1 MAASGSTE
9 WGMTMAVLQHEEIKN
24 AVNAA
29 IAKEFEID
37 PARLVPTAD
46 LMKDLELDS
55 LDSVDLIA
63 ALERTFK
70 VKCPEKEA
78 RSLRSLQDIHAF
90 VERLLTAG
98 APGAPAPAA
107 PAPVPAES
115 PAPVSTPAP

>member
-1 MAASGSTE
+1 
-9 WGMTMAVLQHEEIKN
+9 MAVLQHEEIKN

-78 RSLRSLQDIHAF
+78 RSLRSLNDIHSF
-90 VERLLTAG
+90 VERLLNPT
-98 APGAPAPAA
+98 APAVPVAA
-107 PAPVPAES
+107 VQPTAEAPVT
-115 PAPVSTPAP
+115 TPTP

>member
-1 MAASGSTE
+1 
-9 WGMTMAVLQHEEIKN
+9 MTMAVLQHEEIRN

-90 VERLLTAG
+90 VERLLTPG
-98 APGAPAPAA
+98 ATATPAAEAPAPA
-107 PAPVPAES
+107 PVSSPVP
-115 PAPVSTPAP
+115 

>member
-1 MAASGSTE
+1 
-9 WGMTMAVLQHEEIKN
+9 MTMAVLQHEEIKN

-37 PARLVPTAD
+37 PARLVPSAD

-78 RSLRSLQDIHAF
+78 RSLRSLNDIHLF
-90 VERLLTAG
+90 VERLLTPA
-98 APGAPAPAA
+98 APVAAMPGAEEKAPAEAPAA
-107 PAPVPAES
+107 VT
-115 PAPVSTPAP
+115 TPTP

>member
-1 MAASGSTE
+1 
-9 WGMTMAVLQHEEIKN
+9 MAVLQPEEIRS

-46 LMKDLELDS
+46 LMKDLGLDS

-78 RSLRSLQDIHAF
+78 RSLRSLGDIHRF
-90 VERLLTAG
+90 VERLLH
-98 APGAPAPAA
+98 PEPVAA
-107 PAPVPAES
+107 VPAS
-115 PAPVSTPAP
+115 APTP